1 MFNIGNVEFNRDK
14 TVIIAEAGVNHIGS
28 IENGKKLIQEAK
40 KAGADIIKFQT
51 YKADK
56 LTLKTAPRFWDWD
69 GEKDKDGSQYDSYSN
84 LDSFGQ
90 NEHEALFKYCKEQ
103 DIEFMSTPFDN
114 ESADMLI
121 SLGMK
126 GFKVASCD
134 ITNIPFIKYLAKK
147 QLPMLISTGAA
158 NISEISDAVG
168 AIEEEGNKKIL
179 IMQCTLCYPTQP
191 QDANLN
197 FINHIKETF
206 PNYLVGLS
214 DHTLGNIIAS
224 ASVLYGVSAIEKH
237 FTFDKTLPDSADH
250 WLSLDPFELKELVE
264 NVKIINSSKGSSK
277 KIKLECEEETFK
289 YARRSIV
296 SSKKLSK
303 GREISYS
310 DLSYKRPGT
319 GISPKDY
326 KAIIGR
332 ILTRDIEKDTLL
344 KYSDFE

>member
-1 MFNIGNVEFNRDK
+1 MFSIGNVEFNRNK

-28 IENGKKLIQEAK
+28 IENGKRLIDEAK

-56 LTLKTAPRFWDWD
+56 LTLKNAPRFWDWD

-90 NEHEALFKYCKEQ
+90 NEHETLFKYCKEQ

-114 ESADMLI
+114 DSADMLI
-121 SLGMK
+121 NLGMK

-158 NISEISDAVG
+158 NINEIGDAVK
-168 AIEEEGNKKIL
+168 AIEEEENKKIL
-179 IMQCTLCYPTQP
+179 IMQCTLCYPTKP

-206 PNYLVGLS
+206 PDYLVGLS
-214 DHTLGNIIAS
+214 DHTLGNVIAS
-224 ASVLYGVSAIEKH
+224 ASVMYGVSAIEKH

-250 WLSLDPFELKELVE
+250 WLSLDPIELKGLVE
-264 NVKIINSSKGSSK
+264 NVKTINLSKGSNK
-277 KIKLECEEETFK
+277 KVKLDCEEGTFK

-296 SSKKLSK
+296 SSTKLSK
-303 GREISYS
+303 GDKIDYA

-326 KAIIGR
+326 MKVIGR
-332 ILTRDIEKDTLL
+332 KLIRNIEKDTLL